1 MIGDEIKIMMLGRL
15 KANNIKAT
23 IFDSG
28 VIVKEHFISKENLFA
43 WQSIYS
49 CDLISKVP
57 HSITRGALGVLTNIV
72 SLNEKIEF
80 EVLGTRGKK
89 DTLFILNNKY
99 LAWMNDSDWGFYNL
113 NKIRNGELNFSDMIE
128 EEYELQKDTAYY
140 YLHSQ
145 RGTLKLDV
153 PYLNDIIERTAS

>member
-1 MIGDEIKIMMLGRL
+1 MLGRL

-28 VIVKEHFISKENLFA
+28 VIIKEHFISKENLFA

-49 CDLISKVP
+49 YDLLSRVP
-57 HSITRGALGVLTNIV
+57 HDITRSALGILANII
-72 SLNEKIEF
+72 SLNEKIEV
-80 EVLGTRGKK
+80 EVLGTKGKR

-99 LAWMNDSDWGFYNL
+99 LAWMNEDDWGFYSL
-113 NKIRNGELNFSDMIE
+113 SRIRKGELNFSDRIE
-128 EEYELQKDTAYY
+128 EEYELQKDAAYY
-140 YLHSQ
+140 YLNSR

-153 PYLNDIIERTAS
+153 TYLNDIIERTAS